1 MMNRLLR
8 AELLKLGTT
17 RTFWVYVLIMLAF
30 VPLALAQAIDNPG
43 AGVVLDS
50 SEGVRTVIAAGSY
63 SGLLLAVI
71 GILAMAG
78 DFRHNTITATFLIT
92 PKRQRVV
99 LAKLAA
105 SALVGVAIAS
115 AASLLTLGVALPW
128 LSAKGVDLG
137 AHTGDIGL
145 VLLAV
150 LAAAGL
156 CAIVGVGFAALVPDQ
171 TLAVTTALLWTLIV
185 EGYLLVSLAPE
196 IDRWLPGGASS
207 AMTADSAR
215 HSGLLPM
222 WAGALLLAAYALA
235 FAAAGTRRIACRDI
249 T

>member
-17 RTFWVYVLIMLAF
+17 RTFWVYVLIVLA
-30 VPLALAQAIDNPG
+30 VSPLYLAITIDNPG

-50 SEGVRTVIAAGSY
+50 SEGVRTVIAAGS
-63 SGLLLAVI
+63 SNGLLLVVI

-78 DFRHNTITATFLIT
+78 DFRHNTIAATFLIT

-105 SALVGVAIAS
+105 SALVGVAIAG

-137 AHTGDIGL
+137 AYAGDIGL
-145 VLLAV
+145 VLLAA

-171 TLAVTTALLWTLIV
+171 TLAVTTALLWILAL
-185 EGYLLVSLAPE
+185 ERLLVSLAPE

-215 HSGLLPM
+215 QGGLLPM